1 MNKPVRNLSASVHQK
16 LLNKSHE
23 TGQSFNELI
32 QYYGFEF
39 SDRPELSRL
48 RREYSSDKRR
58 AHVVVIEHLD
68 RLSRN
73 ADWHQGYLLDEM
85 KQFGLRTV
93 FWKQFSSR
101 IERVVMGA
109 VAQTGMENEKLR
121 MAQGKPAQGT
131 GWAGHCQDS
140 RLWIQTGRFI
150 WK

>member
-73 ADWHQGYLLDEM
+73 ADWH
-85 KQFGLRTV
+85 
-93 FWKQFSSR
+93 
-101 IERVVMGA
+101 
-109 VAQTGMENEKLR
+109 
-121 MAQGKPAQGT
+121 
-131 GWAGHCQDS
+131 
-140 RLWIQTGRFI
+140 
-150 WK
+150 